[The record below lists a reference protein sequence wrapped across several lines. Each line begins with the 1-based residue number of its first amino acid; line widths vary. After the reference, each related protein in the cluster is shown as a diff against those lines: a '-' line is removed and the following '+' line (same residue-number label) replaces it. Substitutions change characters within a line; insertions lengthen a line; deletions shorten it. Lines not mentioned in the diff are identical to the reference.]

1 MKYYAGIGARIT
13 PPEILNA
20 MYSAAKAMAQANVVL
35 RTGGSSGADQAF
47 YDGLTKIKGESPTEL
62 LELYP
67 PYEGFNGFRY
77 NGKTIFG
84 PPTTEA
90 RLMAKEYHPNWGM
103 LGDLG
108 RDFHAR
114 NCYQVL
120 GFDLKTPADF
130 IICWTPNG
138 KPVGGTA
145 QAIRIAEKYNIP
157 VFNLSSIDLP
167 TASNKIMD
175 IISA

>member
-1 MKYYAGIGARIT
+1 MKYYAGIGSRIT
-13 PPEILNA
+13 PPETLTA
-20 MYSAAKAMAQANVVL
+20 MRSAAKAMVKAGAVL
-35 RTGGSSGADQAF
+35 RTGGSTGADQAF
-47 YDGLTKIKGESPTEL
+47 FDGLTDIQGKDPDL
-62 LELYP
+62 LEIYP
-67 PYEGFNGFRY
+67 PYNGFNGFQFD
-77 NGKTIFG
+77 GKVVFG
-84 PPTTEA
+84 PPTKEA
-90 RLMAKEYHPNWGM
+90 RLMAKKYHPNWGM

-145 QAIRIAEKYNIP
+145 QAIRIAEEHNIP
-157 VFNLSSIDLP
+157 VFNLASIDLP
-167 TASNKIMD
+167 SASNQIMD
-175 IISA
+175 ILNA